1 LASIES
7 KEIEMTDEKKRV
19 KVKASIYWCFHNKV
33 NEMSGD
39 YQLNLCNLSEAAVE
53 AFEEM
58 GITVQTGEGKKED
71 MGKYITCKSKKPIK
85 VFDADGDE
93 ITESIGNG
101 SKGKAI
107 VGSYDWTFKNKK
119 GTSASLGKLVIT
131 DLVEYASAGGDLAD
145 DEDVL

>member
-1 LASIES
+1 MSE
-7 KEIEMTDEKKRV
+7 EKKRI
-19 KVKASIYWCFHNKV
+19 KLKANIYWCFHNRV

-39 YQLNLCNLSEAAVE
+39 YQINLCNLSEAAVD
-53 AFEEM
+53 ALEEM
-58 GITVQTGEGKKED
+58 GIPVATGEGKKED
-71 MGKYITCKSKKPIK
+71 MGRYITCKSKKPIK
-85 VFDADGDE
+85 VFDAEGDE

-131 DLVEYASAGGDLAD
+131 DLVEYVAGGDLTD

>member
-1 LASIES
+1 
-7 KEIEMTDEKKRV
+7 
-19 KVKASIYWCFHNKV
+19 
-33 NEMSGD
+33 MSGD
-39 YQLNLCNLSEAAVE
+39 YQINLCNLSEAAVE

-58 GITVQTGEGKKED
+58 GIPVQTGEGKKEE

-93 ITESIGNG
+93 ITEAIGNG

-131 DLVEYASAGGDLAD
+131 DLVEYAAGGSFGD

>member
-1 LASIES
+1 MSE
-7 KEIEMTDEKKRV
+7 EKKRV
-19 KVKASIYWCFHNKV
+19 KVKAGIYWCFHNKV

-39 YQLNLCNLSEAAVE
+39 YQINLCNLSEAAVE

-58 GITVQTGEGKKED
+58 GIPVQTGEGKKEE

-85 VFDADGDE
+85 VFDAEGDE

-131 DLVEYASAGGDLAD
+131 DLIEYANAAGNLND
-145 DEDVL
+145 DEDDL

>member
-1 LASIES
+1 MSE
-7 KEIEMTDEKKRV
+7 ENKRI
-19 KVKASIYWCFHNKV
+19 KIKATVYWCFHNKP
-33 NEMSGD
+33 NEMSEA

-53 AFEEM
+53 ALEEM
-58 GITVQTGEGKKED
+58 GITVQTGEDRKAD

-131 DLVEYASAGGDLAD
+131 DLVEYAAAGGDLAD

>member
-1 LASIES
+1 MSNE
-7 KEIEMTDEKKRV
+7 EKKRI
-19 KVKASIYWCFHNKV
+19 KVKATVYWCFHNKV

-39 YQLNLCNLSEAAVE
+39 YQINLCNLSEAAVE
-53 AFEEM
+53 ALEEM
-58 GITVQTGEGKKED
+58 GIAVQTGEEKKAD
-71 MGKYITCKSKKPIK
+71 MGRYITCKSKKPIK

-93 ITESIGNG
+93 ITEAIGNG

-131 DLVEYASAGGDLAD
+131 DLVEYAAGGDLSD

>member
-1 LASIES
+1 MSE
-7 KEIEMTDEKKRV
+7 EKKRI
-19 KVKASIYWCFHNKV
+19 KIKATVYWCFHNKV

-58 GITVQTGEGKKED
+58 GITVQTGEDKKAD
-71 MGKYITCKSKKPIK
+71 MGRYITCKSKKPIK

-131 DLVEYASAGGDLAD
+131 DLIEYAANGGDLAD

>member
-1 LASIES
+1 MSE
-7 KEIEMTDEKKRV
+7 EKKRI
-19 KVKASIYWCFHNKV
+19 KIKATVYWCFHNKV

-58 GITVQTGEGKKED
+58 GITVQTGEDKKAD

-131 DLVEYASAGGDLAD
+131 DLVEYAAAGGDLAN

>member
-1 LASIES
+1 MSE
-7 KEIEMTDEKKRV
+7 EKKRI
-19 KVKASIYWCFHNKV
+19 KVKATVYWCFHNKP

-53 AFEEM
+53 ALEEM
-58 GITVQTGEGKKED
+58 GITVQTGEDKKAD

-85 VFDADGDE
+85 VWDVDGDE

-131 DLVEYASAGGDLAD
+131 DLIEYVGAGGSLND

>member
-19 KVKASIYWCFHNKV
+19 KIKATVYWCFHNKV

-39 YQLNLCNLSEAAVE
+39 YQINLCNLSEAAVE

-58 GITVQTGEGKKED
+58 GIPVQTGEDKKAD

-85 VFDADGDE
+85 VFDAEGDE
-93 ITESIGNG
+93 ITEAIGNG

-131 DLVEYASAGGDLAD
+131 DLVEYAAGGSFGD

>member
-1 LASIES
+1 MSE
-7 KEIEMTDEKKRV
+7 EKKRI
-19 KVKASIYWCFHNKV
+19 KLKANIYWCCHNKV

-39 YQLNLCNLSEAAVE
+39 YQLNLCNLSDAAVE
-53 AFEEM
+53 ALEGM
-58 GITVQTGEGKKED
+58 NITVQTGEGKKED

-93 ITESIGNG
+93 INENIGNG

-107 VGSYDWTFKNKK
+107 VSAYDWTFKNKK
-119 GTSASLGKLVIT
+119 GTSASLGKLVINE
-131 DLVEYASAGGDLAD
+131 LVEYASAGGDLND

>member
-1 LASIES
+1 MSE
-7 KEIEMTDEKKRV
+7 EKKRI
-19 KVKASIYWCFHNKV
+19 KIKATVYWCFHNKV

-58 GITVQTGEGKKED
+58 GITVQTGEDKKAD
-71 MGKYITCKSKKPIK
+71 MGRYITCKSKKPIK

-131 DLVEYASAGGDLAD
+131 DLVEYAAAGGDLAN